1 MIWKVYLSGEIHS
14 DWRQQLIDGALASDL
29 PVTFTSAVTDHES
42 SDAADSVQNKMPSGE
57 TTNRQK
63 LTRYEREPIWKI
75 AISQSSALERSLN
88 NGMLLL
94 MRDFVL
100 QRASLI

>member
-42 SDAADSVQNKMPSGE
+42 SDAAGD
-57 TTNRQK
+57 
-63 LTRYEREPIWKI
+63 
-75 AISQSSALERSLN
+75 
-88 NGMLLL
+88 LLGAEQ
-94 MRDFVL
+94 DAF
-100 QRASLI
+100 